1 MCQVSLWRFSKLF
14 KFQKMFSRLIIGLLL
29 TLLSVVVH
37 AEPRLLRDLAVLE
50 DKTGKLTIESVAQS
64 DPSVFKSLPSGSF
77 SGGYTRSV
85 YWFRFTVAQAGETW
99 LDIQPPVLEDLRLYE
114 ADPQGE
120 REWLERPTGS
130 ILPFS
135 VREVPYRSFVFK
147 LRHAD
152 SQSHTYYL
160 RLATTGSSVLS
171 ARLMAPDEYIKIS
184 AIESGLLFASLAIA
198 LTVALL
204 SIQTWLGIRDAVTPW
219 FIATLLVFSAHLLGI
234 SGFLQEYVFDSTPEL
249 NFYWVCICSF
259 AYLTTF
265 NGMYRRL
272 FEVGRDRPVLFW
284 AIELN
289 CWVPLVFLP
298 FALTGWRVEV
308 FPFFLYASV
317 LMSCVYLTL
326 SFNMWSRNADGSLAM
341 FMAMMVS
348 VSGLLIFLFHIL
360 GFLDGGFF
368 VWHSLQFTA
377 LGSELMLYLALGVR
391 YRSIREARAKAEQDA
406 KNEYEQRV
414 RQGHFLAM
422 LAHELRT
429 SLTVLRM
436 AVGSQPMKPATL
448 AKARRAIDSMVEVID
463 HSIQVERLAE
473 GKVLIEN
480 LPCDVTVL
488 VKAVIADSRH
498 PTRIRFQVS
507 GPLSIQTDGRL
518 LRIVISNLVDNALK
532 YGREVEPVNVE
543 VLTND
548 EGKSCIVVSNTV
560 GIAGFPDTQR
570 IFEKYYRAPHAHAF
584 TGSGLGLHIAFALT
598 QMLGAELRYQP
609 DAERVVFALHL

>member
-1 MCQVSLWRFSKLF
+1 MFLRLLIGILFSLVSLAA
-14 KFQKMFSRLIIGLLL
+14 
-29 TLLSVVVH
+29 H

-50 DKTGKLTIESVAQS
+50 DKTGQLTVESVAQS
-64 DPSVFKSLPSGSF
+64 DPSTFKSLPSGGF

-114 ADPQGE
+114 ADPQNE
-120 REWLERPTGS
+120 REWLERRTGS
-130 ILPFS
+130 TLPFS
-135 VREVPYRSFVFK
+135 VREVPSRSFVFK

-152 SQSHTYYL
+152 THPHTYYL

-171 ARLMAPDEYIKIS
+171 PRLMSPDEYIKTS

-204 SIQTWLGIRDAVTPW
+204 SIHIWLGMRDAVTPW

-234 SGFLQEYVFDSTPEL
+234 SGFLQEYLFASTPEL
-249 NFYWVCICSF
+249 NFYWICICSF

-272 FEVGRDRPVLFW
+272 FEVGPVRPVLFW
-284 AIELN
+284 TFELN

-298 FALTGWRVEV
+298 FALLGWRVEV
-308 FPFFLYASV
+308 FPFFLYASI
-317 LMSCVYLTL
+317 LMSCAYLAL
-326 SFNMWSRNADGSLAM
+326 SFNMWRRNADGSLAM
-341 FMAMMVS
+341 FIAMMVS
-348 VSGLLIFLFHIL
+348 ISGILIFLLHIL
-360 GFLDGGFF
+360 GLLEGGFF

-391 YRSIREARAKAEQDA
+391 YRSIREASVKAEQDA
-406 KNEYEQRV
+406 KNEYEQRI

-436 AVGSQPMKPATL
+436 AVGSQPMKPSAL
-448 AKARRAIDSMVEVID
+448 AKAQRAMDSMVEVID

-473 GKVLIEN
+473 GKVVIEKQTIDFVDLI
-480 LPCDVTVL
+480 L
-488 VKAVIADSRH
+488 AVIADSRE
-498 PTRIRFQVS
+498 PMRIQFHQTA
-507 GPLSIQTDGRL
+507 PLALKTDGRL

-532 YGREVEPVNVE
+532 YG
-543 VLTND
+543 L
-548 EGKSCIVVSNTV
+548 EGAPIDVRLLSNGGGQACIEVSNAV
-560 GIAGFPDTQR
+560 GAVGLPDEAQ
-570 IFEKYYRAPHAHAF
+570 IFEKYYRAPQAHAF
-584 TGSGLGLHIAFALT
+584 SGSGLGLHIAFALT
-598 QMLGAELRYQP
+598 QMLGGELKYQP
-609 DAERVVFALHL
+609 EGERVVFALHL